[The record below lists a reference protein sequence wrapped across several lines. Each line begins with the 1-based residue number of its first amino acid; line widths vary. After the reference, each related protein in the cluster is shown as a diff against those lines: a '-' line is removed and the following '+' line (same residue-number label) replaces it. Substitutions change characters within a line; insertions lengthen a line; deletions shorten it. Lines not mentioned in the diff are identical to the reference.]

1 MRIRNL
7 LSATAIIALA
17 TSAPAFAQDVDLTSE
32 SIRIQTDD
40 CAFNACA
47 NLSDLNA
54 EDGLAMLK
62 SMAANRS
69 AALAAKA
76 EKADMKNNK
85 AAKKKNNKGRGL
97 AIGQQNNDPQVV
109 FLQFGSADP
118 TFFASQGGQPIAGG
132 VFPDYIYTQADRDF
146 IQERLEADYAEYNFE
161 FTQVQPSLG
170 DFSTIRIGDND
181 ANPIDL
187 ATGIL
192 FGRADN
198 IDFGND
204 DRTDSAFADASFW
217 QLLAELDANFG
228 TQNLANFL
236 GLPGPLTLEEVEEV
250 RQIAVVNQSA
260 NTAGHE
266 LGHILGLRH
275 HDSFGA
281 PGDGLPA
288 ARTPGEFIPLGE
300 TDQNALETL
309 THVMASGASA
319 GLALNSPPFVDRF
332 FSERSAVKLAINER
346 TRKIDESVT
355 QRNGGKLTLNKVKG
369 ANPLLDGVNAGGKLD
384 IRAAL
389 VSGSITELEEADSY
403 FISGDAGDI
412 FNSEIISFSDANV
425 GDFVVTKLTL
435 KLKQSDGSYAEVAS
449 NQRTFEGFEPLVF
462 DFTLPEDGE
471 YMIEVSSPDL
481 VPVGRFADGTPA
493 FASLAANGLN
503 SWRTGDYEM
512 LAYVVEGKP
521 GGGK

>member
-1 MRIRNL
+1 MKIRNL

-17 TSAPAFAQDVDLTSE
+17 TSAPAFAQDVDLTPE
-32 SIRIQTDD
+32 KIRIQTDD
-40 CAFNACA
+40 CAFKACA
-47 NLSDLNA
+47 SLGDLSA
-54 EDGLAMLK
+54 EEGLSMLK
-62 SMAANRS
+62 SMAADRS
-69 AALAAKA
+69 AALATQA
-76 EKADMKNNK
+76 EKAQMKSNG
-85 AAKKKNNKGRGL
+85 AATKKKKGRGL
-97 AIGQQNNDPQVV
+97 AIGQQNNDAQVV
-109 FLQFGSADP
+109 YLQFGSADP

-170 DFSTIRIGDND
+170 DYSTIRIGDND

-187 ATGIL
+187 ANGIL

-236 GLPGPLTLEEVEEV
+236 GLPAPLSPEEVEEV
-250 RQIAVVNQSA
+250 RQISVVNQSA

-275 HDSFGA
+275 YDSFGA

-309 THVMASGASA
+309 SHVMASGASA

-346 TRKIDESVT
+346 TRKIEESVAE
-355 QRNGGKLTLNKVKG
+355 RNGGRLTLNKVKG
-369 ANPLLDGVNAGGKLD
+369 ANPLLDGVNSGGKLD

-389 VSGSITELEEADSY
+389 VSGSVTQLDEVDSY
-403 FISGDAGDI
+403 FIKGDAGDI
-412 FNSEIISFSDANV
+412 FNSEVISFSDGNV
-425 GDFVVTKLTL
+425 DDFVVTKLTL

-449 NQRTFEGFEPLVF
+449 NQRTFEGFEPLIF
-462 DFTLPEDGE
+462 DFTLPVKGE
-471 YMIEVSSPDL
+471 YLIEVSSPDL
-481 VPVGRFADGTPA
+481 VPVGRLVDGSPA
-493 FASLAANGLN
+493 FASLAASGLN

-521 GGGK
+521 GGKK